1 MFLAH
6 VFFVP
11 GLKKYVFLPF
21 PPYRTNHK
29 LGYPPCLDTA
39 IYDNIDLDL
48 LKMILY
54 VFESAHS
61 TIVEPSGDVA
71 LLFVCL
77 GHLEQMGHSHV
88 YSESL
93 KFINL

>member
-1 MFLAH
+1 
-6 VFFVP
+6 
-11 GLKKYVFLPF
+11 
-21 PPYRTNHK
+21 
-29 LGYPPCLDTA
+29 
-39 IYDNIDLDL
+39 
-48 LKMILY
+48 MILY